1 MDRPD
6 PNGTENG
13 AAPDPD
19 ALTVYTTERCGDCLA
34 LKRALDAMALPY
46 HEIDLAADPDAEAYV
61 LHVNDGRRSVPT
73 LAYRGATE
81 SLSNFSKRRLDGF
94 LADVGLRP
102 SANGA

>member
-1 MDRPD
+1 MDRTDPNGAANGTAPD
-6 PNGTENG
+6 PN
-13 AAPDPD
+13 

-46 HEIDLAADPDAEAYV
+46 REIDLAADPAAEAYV
-61 LHVNDGRRSVPT
+61 LHANDGRRSVPT
-73 LAYRGATE
+73 VAYRGTTE

-102 SANGA
+102 NASGA